1 MAKEQHLTATL
12 QLSLHEI
19 RKELNGLGELFGSAR
34 AVDKEAH
41 DQQVGLLMVDPL
53 QLAADVAAS
62 QRASLKELDVA
73 SLIANALGH
82 ADHLLSIIANDPD

>member
-12 QLSLHEI
+12 QLSLHEV
-19 RKELNGLGELFGSAR
+19 RKELNGLGELLGSVR
-34 AVDKEAH
+34 AIDEEAN

-62 QRASLKELDVA
+62 QSASLKELDVTA
-73 SLIANALGH
+73 LIAGVLGYT
-82 ADHLLSIIANDPD
+82 DIS